1 MTKKTLKRR
10 HILKEIKILNKLTRH
25 RLRRDDDIL
34 TKKQKD
40 EILDING
47 KAKELDVKDI
57 HKTNSELIGLSNR
70 YNKTISKKSLKFIRE
85 YAEIIVVALTVAF
98 GIRALYVQP
107 FKIPTSSMQ
116 PTLFGIHY
124 IEKNAIPNIPQP
136 FEFALFSTQRAK
148 AVISDGGGP
157 FEGFYPPYSK
167 YLFFPWSA
175 FDIGG
180 VRYDLP
186 GKPQKV
192 AEYSFLKY
200 KSMPSYFSNNT
211 TIANGWL
218 SDGDHLFVNRLI
230 YHFSEPSRGDIVV
243 FTTNGLY
250 EDATG
255 QPLMKVGFYYV
266 KRLVGMP
273 GDYMKIVNKM
283 LYIKAKGSDSY
294 KPVTD
299 FNVEALKRIYS
310 HKGGYQGY
318 TAVGRLA
325 KGKVVHVP
333 ANNYFMM
340 GDNSYW
346 SADSRYWGFVPRQ
359 NIVGKAL
366 FVFWPFSRRWG
377 VADVQPP
384 VNAPT
389 VVGPNG
395 YIKAMT
401 MQ

>member
-1 MTKKTLKRR
+1 MTKKMLKSHNIR
-10 HILKEIKILNKLTRH
+10 KEIKLLNKLTRS

-34 TKKQKD
+34 TDKQKK
-40 EILDING
+40 EISDINS
-47 KAKELDVKDI
+47 KVKKLDVKDSQ
-57 HKTNSELIGLSNR
+57 KVKSELTGLTNR
-70 YNKTISKKSLKFIRE
+70 YNKTVPKKNFKIILE

-124 IEKNAIPNIPQP
+124 IEKKAIPDLPQP
-136 FEFALFSTQRAK
+136 LEFALFSTQRAK
-148 AVISDGGGP
+148 AVTEKGGP
-157 FEGFYPPYSK
+157 FEGFFPPYSK
-167 YLFFPWSA
+167 FLFFPWSA

-200 KSMPSYFSNNT
+200 KSMPTYFPANT

-230 YHFSEPSRGDIVV
+230 YHFVEPARGDIVV

-255 QPLMKVGFYYV
+255 QPLTKVGFYYV

-273 GDYMKIVNKM
+273 GDYMKIVNNM
-283 LYIKAKGSDSY
+283 LYIKPKGKNSY

-299 FNVEALKRIYS
+299 FNVEAFNRIYS

-318 TAVGRLA
+318 TSVGRLA

-333 ANNYFMM
+333 PNSYFMM

-377 VADVQPP
+377 MADVQPP
-384 VNAPT
+384 VNYPT
-389 VVGPNG
+389 VIGPNG